1 MTNQFVVLLHEMPS
15 DSDRASHF
23 DWMFELDGSLRTWAV
38 ETNNDI
44 ESFLSKPSPSERFC
58 WSAMKLANHRID
70 YLEYEGPVSN
80 NRGQVSCC
88 LKGEFDLLCD
98 DEDSFRASLR
108 IRQPSDVS
116 PIEIR
121 FGRDENNWRLIVGQ
135 PAIDG
140 TSN

>member
-44 ESFLSKPSPSERFC
+44 ESFLSKPSPSKRFC
-58 WSAMKLANHRID
+58 WSATKLANHRID

-80 NRGQVSCC
+80 NRGQVSCR